1 MKAKWAF
8 VLRSISA
15 FISCSFSQF
24 SFCFSVVLFSWEC
37 DLNTSISTRTN
48 ISYVHCLQAPSQ
60 YDCNPRIYECS
71 NKMRSTLS
79 ASCNFDNK
87 KTKKKNSRF
96 HPSIWWQK
104 LCNTL
109 YDSVE
114 KVFLVISPESI
125 VYFKSNIIKK
135 TGRKKKFA
143 IALILN
149 YVYKHRR
156 ASREDA
162 WL

>member
-1 MKAKWAF
+1 MKCRQCAIIKAKCAF
-8 VLRSISA
+8 VLSSISA

-24 SFCFSVVLFSWEC
+24 SFCFSVVLFRWEC
-37 DLNTSISTRTN
+37 DLNTSTSTQVHKN
-48 ISYVHCLQAPSQ
+48 SHIIHCLQAPSLSQ
-60 YDCNPRIYECS
+60 YDCNSRIECS

-79 ASCNFDNK
+79 ASCNFDN
-87 KTKKKNSRF
+87 KKKNSRF

-149 YVYKHRR
+149 YV
-156 ASREDA
+156 
-162 WL
+162 